1 MEALILFGGLSIV
14 GTIGVIAILIYQRKK
29 H

>member
-1 MEALILFGGLSIV
+1 MEALILFVGLSII

>member
-1 MEALILFGGLSIV
+1 MEALILFVGLSIV
-14 GTIGVIAILIYQRKK
+14 GTIGVIAILIHQHKK